1 MGDDAGGHVVI
12 LSFGHP
18 SYHVNFHFNH
28 PHLGTKIGLFLL
40 LGNVIYIVRVNEM
53 SSKVK
58 HNVRL
63 GLKYCYIVSKTNSAF
78 EHAMLTIKII
88 T

>member
-28 PHLGTKIGLFLL
+28 PHPGTKIGLFLL
-40 LGNVIYIVRVNEM
+40 LGNVIYIVRVDEM

-58 HNVRL
+58 HNVRPGHTVTL
-63 GLKYCYIVSKTNSAF
+63 LVKLTVLLN
-78 EHAMLTIKII
+78 MLCLQ
-88 T
+88 